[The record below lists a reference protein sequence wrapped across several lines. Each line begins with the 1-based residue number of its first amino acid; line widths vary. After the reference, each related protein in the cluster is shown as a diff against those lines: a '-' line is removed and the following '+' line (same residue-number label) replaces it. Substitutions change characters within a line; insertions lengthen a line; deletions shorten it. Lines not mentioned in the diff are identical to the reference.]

1 MSTRVKP
8 IFALYLRR
16 KLPMIFNKSRRLI
29 CNSNFNF
36 YAHVY
41 IPPTNMVTD
50 NSMIKLAILVSSLS
64 LSFTSCLFFIFCHCY
79 CSYYDLTNRDYAEE
93 LGFIHSNFGE
103 FCSILQ
109 CLMIQTTHICIC
121 IKPDP
126 HACHCCVDEKRVA
139 LSQHISSS
147 SASRHC
153 KFILYISFKSCWF
166 SIASIVNKN
175 FCMSLS
181 FCLRLRHCDFYDC
194 SHVLLHGM
202 LHGVTYLKCLSS
214 FFLDVV
220 QKWF

>member
-1 MSTRVKP
+1 
-8 IFALYLRR
+8 
-16 KLPMIFNKSRRLI
+16 
-29 CNSNFNF
+29 
-36 YAHVY
+36 
-41 IPPTNMVTD
+41 
-50 NSMIKLAILVSSLS
+50 
-64 LSFTSCLFFIFCHCY
+64 
-79 CSYYDLTNRDYAEE
+79 
-93 LGFIHSNFGE
+93 
-103 FCSILQ
+103 
-109 CLMIQTTHICIC
+109 MIQTTHICIC

-202 LHGVTYLKCLSS
+202 LHGVTYLKCPSS

-220 QKWF
+220 QKWFWCLFFRWVFAHRFSCRVNYFSLQERWVGCVC